1 MTKEEKKV
9 YNLPDIECLRIYIE
23 NGFISLMEAAR
34 TINDLYYRGNLAY
47 DQANTAI
54 KLLAKIKVSA

>member
-9 YNLPDIECLRIYIE
+9 YNSPDIECLRHHIE

-34 TINDLYYRGNLAY
+34 TVNDLYYRGSLAY